1 MRGACS
7 VAQSYQTLCNPM
19 DCSPT
24 GSSVHGLFQA
34 RILEW
39 VAISYPGDLPKPGR
53 KLSSLVSPALAGRF
67 LPLRHLG
74 SPALLYGCFLTFLK
88 TFKISTS
95 LHSPATWKGFLHL
108 VNSHLLFQAHLTP
121 RMAMPT
127 QLTPVTSVLRTSFFH
142 PAPQSQ
148 SETGCLVTLHPWL

>member
-1 MRGACS
+1 VVCAQLLSRIRLSATPWT
-7 VAQSYQTLCNPM
+7 VAQQAPLSVEFSRQEYWSGLPF
-19 DCSPT
+19 PT
-24 GSSVHGLFQA
+24 QGIFPSQGANSHLLHLLHWQA
-34 RILEW
+34 
-39 VAISYPGDLPKPGR
+39 G
-53 KLSSLVSPALAGRF
+53 F

-121 RMAMPT
+121 GMAMPT